1 MDLFQG
7 RNAVHKAHR
16 TGWLRAAVLGANDGL
31 VSTSALM
38 VGVAAASAPVSAV
51 LAAGIAGIAAGSMSM
66 AAGEYISVS
75 SQTDI
80 EEVDRN
86 VEAEQHRKEP
96 ELEHEELVSIYMSR
110 GLDESLARLVS
121 EKLMANG
128 AVDAHMRDELGYFE
142 HHKARPVQAAIASAI
157 AFALGGLIPLAGLLD
172 ITGDRVVDVV
182 IVSLLGLLITGFFSA
197 KAAGAGLM
205 KPMVR
210 VLLGGSIAMAVTF
223 LVGSLFDLAG

>member
-1 MDLFQG
+1 MELFVG

-38 VGVAAASAPVSAV
+38 VGVAAASAPAASV

-86 VEAEQHRKEP
+86 VETLQHTNEP
-96 ELEHEELVSIYMSR
+96 ELEFKELVDIYKSR
-110 GLDESLARLVS
+110 GLDETLATEVAG
-121 EKLMANG
+121 KLMANG
-128 AVDAHMRDELGYFE
+128 AVEAHMRDELGYFE
-142 HHKARPVQAAIASAI
+142 HHKARPVQAAVASAI
-157 AFALGGLIPLAGLLD
+157 AFALGGFIPLAGLLN
-172 ITGDRVVDVV
+172 ITNNRVRDVV
-182 IVSLLGLLITGFFSA
+182 LVSLLGLLVTGFFSA
-197 KAAGAGLM
+197 KAAGAGLL

-210 VLLGGSIAMAVTF
+210 VLIGGSLAMAVTF
-223 LVGSLFDLAG
+223 MVGSIFDLAG

>member
-1 MDLFQG
+1 MELFEG

-80 EEVDRN
+80 QEVDRIA
-86 VEAEQHRKEP
+86 EAKQHRDEP
-96 ELEHEELVSIYMSR
+96 ELEFEELVSIYKLR
-110 GLDESLARLVS
+110 GLDESLAREVAT
-121 EKLMANG
+121 KLMANG

-142 HHKARPVQAAIASAI
+142 HHRARPVQAGVASAI
-157 AFALGGLIPLAGLLD
+157 AFAIGGAIPLLGLID
-172 ITGDRVVDVV
+172 ITGNRVADVV
-182 IVSLLGLLITGFFSA
+182 IISELGLLLTGYFSA
-197 KAAGAGLM
+197 KAAGAGLL
-205 KPMVR
+205 KPMLR
-210 VLLGGSIAMAVTF
+210 VLIGGTVAMAVTF

>member
-80 EEVDRN
+80 QEVDRK
-86 VEAEQHRKEP
+86 VEADQHTKEP
-96 ELEHEELVSIYMSR
+96 ELEFEELVEIYMSR
-110 GLDESLARLVS
+110 GLDEALARDVT

-142 HHKARPVQAAIASAI
+142 HHKARPVQAAVASAI
-157 AFALGGLIPLAGLLD
+157 AFALGGFIPLAGLLGF
-172 ITGDRVVDVV
+172 TGSRVWDVV
-182 IVSLLGLLITGFFSA
+182 LVSILGLLITGFFSA
-197 KAAGAGLM
+197 KAAGAGLL
-205 KPMVR
+205 KPMLR
-210 VLLGGSIAMAVTF
+210 VLVGGSVAMAVTF

>member
-1 MDLFQG
+1 MELFSG

-38 VGVAAASAPVSAV
+38 VGVAAASAPAASV

-86 VEAEQHRKEP
+86 VETLQHTNEP
-96 ELEHEELVSIYMSR
+96 ELEFQELVYIYRSR
-110 GLDESLARLVS
+110 GLDENLATEVAG
-121 EKLMANG
+121 KLMANG
-128 AVDAHMRDELGYFE
+128 AVEAHMRDELGYFE
-142 HHKARPVQAAIASAI
+142 HHKARPVQAAVASAI
-157 AFALGGLIPLAGLLD
+157 AFALGGLIPLAGLSN
-172 ITGDRVVDVV
+172 ITNNRVRDVV
-182 IVSLLGLLITGFFSA
+182 IVSLLGLLVTGFFSA

-205 KPMVR
+205 RPMVR
-210 VLLGGSIAMAVTF
+210 VLIGGSLAMAVTF
-223 LVGSLFDLAG
+223 LVGSIFDLAG

>member
-1 MDLFQG
+1 MELFIG

-38 VGVAAASAPVSAV
+38 VGVAAASAPAASV

-80 EEVDRN
+80 EEVDRR
-86 VEAEQHRKEP
+86 VETLQHTNEP
-96 ELEHEELVSIYMSR
+96 ELEFQELVDIYRSR
-110 GLDESLARLVS
+110 GLDENLATEVAG
-121 EKLMANG
+121 KLMANG

-142 HHKARPVQAAIASAI
+142 HHKARPVQAAVASAI
-157 AFALGGLIPLAGLLD
+157 AFALGGLIPLAGLLN
-172 ITGDRVVDVV
+172 ISNNRVRDVV
-182 IVSLLGLLITGFFSA
+182 IVSLFGLLVTGFFSA
-197 KAAGAGLM
+197 KAAGAGLL

-210 VLLGGSIAMAVTF
+210 VLIGGSLAMAVTF
-223 LVGSLFDLAG
+223 MVGSIFDLAG

>member
-1 MDLFQG
+1 MELFAG

-38 VGVAAASAPVSAV
+38 VGVAAASAPATSV

-86 VEAEQHRKEP
+86 VETLQHTNEP
-96 ELEHEELVSIYMSR
+96 ELEFQELVDIYKSR
-110 GLDESLARLVS
+110 GLDESLATEVAG
-121 EKLMANG
+121 KLMTNG
-128 AVDAHMRDELGYFE
+128 AVEAHMRDELGYFE
-142 HHKARPVQAAIASAI
+142 HHKARPVQAAVASAI
-157 AFALGGLIPLAGLLD
+157 AFALGGLIPLAGLLN
-172 ITGDRVVDVV
+172 ITNNRVRDVV
-182 IVSLLGLLITGFFSA
+182 IVSLLGLFMTGFFSA

-205 KPMVR
+205 RPMVR
-210 VLLGGSIAMAVTF
+210 VLIGGSLAMAVTF
-223 LVGSLFDLAG
+223 LVGSIFDLAG

>member
-80 EEVDRN
+80 EEVDRK
-86 VEAEQHRKEP
+86 VEAEQHTKEP
-96 ELEHEELVSIYMSR
+96 VLEYEELVGIYRSR
-110 GLDESLARLVS
+110 GLDESLARDVS

-128 AVDAHMRDELGYFE
+128 AVEAHMRDELGYFE
-142 HHKARPVQAAIASAI
+142 HHKARPVQAAVASAI
-157 AFALGGLIPLAGLLD
+157 AFALGGLIPLAGLFD
-172 ITGDRVVDVV
+172 ITGNRVWDVV

-197 KAAGAGLM
+197 KAAGAGLL

-210 VLLGGSIAMAVTF
+210 VLIGGSVAMAVTF

>member
-1 MDLFQG
+1 MDLFEG

-80 EEVDRN
+80 QEVDRK
-86 VEAEQHRKEP
+86 VEAEQHSIEP
-96 ELEHEELVSIYMSR
+96 ELEFEELVGIYMSR
-110 GLDESLARLVS
+110 GLDEALARDVT

-128 AVDAHMRDELGYFE
+128 AIDAHMRDELGYFE
-142 HHKARPVQAAIASAI
+142 HHKARPVQAAVASAI
-157 AFALGGLIPLAGLLD
+157 AFALGGFIPLAGLLGF
-172 ITGDRVVDVV
+172 TGSRVWDVV
-182 IVSLLGLLITGFFSA
+182 LVSVMGLLLTGFFSA
-197 KAAGAGLM
+197 KAAGAGLL
-205 KPMVR
+205 KPMSR
-210 VLLGGSIAMAVTF
+210 VLVGGSVAMAVTF

>member
-80 EEVDRN
+80 EEVDRK
-86 VEAEQHRKEP
+86 VEAEQHKKEP
-96 ELEHEELVSIYMSR
+96 DLEYEELVGIYMSR
-110 GLDESLARLVS
+110 GLDESLARDVS

-128 AVDAHMRDELGYFE
+128 AVEAHMRDELGYFE

-157 AFALGGLIPLAGLLD
+157 AFALGGLIPLAGLFD
-172 ITGDRVVDVV
+172 ITGDRVWDVV

-197 KAAGAGLM
+197 KAAGAGLL
-205 KPMVR
+205 KPIVR
-210 VLLGGSIAMAVTF
+210 VLIGGSVAMAVTF
-223 LVGSLFDLAG
+223 LVGSLFDLAS

>member
-1 MDLFQG
+1 MGLFEG

-51 LAAGIAGIAAGSMSM
+51 LTAGIAGIAAGSMSM

-80 EEVDRN
+80 EKVDRN
-86 VEAEQHRKEP
+86 VEANQHRNEP
-96 ELEHEELVSIYMSR
+96 ELEFEELVGIYMSR
-110 GLDESLARLVS
+110 GLDEPLAREVTK
-121 EKLMANG
+121 KLMNNG
-128 AVDAHMRDELGYFE
+128 ALEAHMRDELGYFE
-142 HHKARPVQAAIASAI
+142 HHRARPVQAAVASAI
-157 AFALGGLIPLAGLLD
+157 AFGLGGLIPLAGLLD
-172 ITGDRVVDVV
+172 YTGNRVWDVA

-205 KPMVR
+205 KPMIR
-210 VLLGGSIAMAVTF
+210 VFLGGSAAMTVTF
-223 LVGSLFDLAG
+223 LVGSLFDLAI

>member
-1 MDLFQG
+1 VGLFEG

-51 LAAGIAGIAAGSMSM
+51 LTAGIAGIAAGSMSM

-80 EEVDRN
+80 EKVDRN
-86 VEAEQHRKEP
+86 VEANQHRNEP
-96 ELEHEELVSIYMSR
+96 ELEFEELVGIYMSR
-110 GLDESLARLVS
+110 GLDEPLAREVTK
-121 EKLMANG
+121 KLMNNG
-128 AVDAHMRDELGYFE
+128 ALEAHMRDELGYFE
-142 HHKARPVQAAIASAI
+142 HHRARPVQAAVASAI

-172 ITGDRVVDVV
+172 YTGNRVWDVA

-205 KPMVR
+205 KPMIR
-210 VLLGGSIAMAVTF
+210 VFLGGSAAMSVTF
-223 LVGSLFDLAG
+223 LVGSLFDLAI

>member
-1 MDLFQG
+1 VDLFQG

-80 EEVDRN
+80 EEVDRK
-86 VEAEQHRKEP
+86 VEAEQHTKEP
-96 ELEHEELVSIYMSR
+96 DLEYEELVGIYMSR
-110 GLDESLARLVS
+110 GLNESLARDVS

-128 AVDAHMRDELGYFE
+128 AVEAHMRDELGYFE
-142 HHKARPVQAAIASAI
+142 HHKARPVQASIASAI
-157 AFALGGLIPLAGLLD
+157 AFALGGLIPLAGLFD
-172 ITGDRVVDVV
+172 ITGDRVWDVV
-182 IVSLLGLLITGFFSA
+182 MVSLAGLLITGFFSA
-197 KAAGAGLM
+197 KAAGAGLL
-205 KPMVR
+205 KPIVR
-210 VLLGGSIAMAVTF
+210 VLIGGSVAMAVTF

>member
-1 MDLFQG
+1 MDLFEG

-80 EEVDRN
+80 QEVDRK
-86 VEAEQHRKEP
+86 VEADQHTKEP
-96 ELEHEELVSIYMSR
+96 DLEFEELVEIYMSR
-110 GLDESLARLVS
+110 GLDEALARDVT

-142 HHKARPVQAAIASAI
+142 HHKARPVQAAVASAI
-157 AFALGGLIPLAGLLD
+157 AFAFGGFIPLAGLLGF
-172 ITGDRVVDVV
+172 TGSRVWDVV
-182 IVSLLGLLITGFFSA
+182 LVSILGLLITGFFSA
-197 KAAGAGLM
+197 KAAGAGLL
-205 KPMVR
+205 KPMLR
-210 VLLGGSIAMAVTF
+210 VLVGGSVAMAVTF

>member
-80 EEVDRN
+80 EEVDRK
-86 VEAEQHRKEP
+86 VEAEQHREEP
-96 ELEHEELVSIYMSR
+96 ELEHEELVSIYRSR

-157 AFALGGLIPLAGLLD
+157 AFALGGLIPLVGLLD

-182 IVSLLGLLITGFFSA
+182 IVSLFGLLITGFFSA

>member
-1 MDLFQG
+1 MGLFEG

-51 LAAGIAGIAAGSMSM
+51 LTAGIAGIAAGSMSM

-80 EEVDRN
+80 EKVDRN
-86 VEAEQHRKEP
+86 VEANQHRNEP
-96 ELEHEELVSIYMSR
+96 ELEFEELVGIYMSR
-110 GLDESLARLVS
+110 GLDEPLAREVTK
-121 EKLMANG
+121 KLMNNG
-128 AVDAHMRDELGYFE
+128 ALEAHMRDELGYFE
-142 HHKARPVQAAIASAI
+142 HHRARPVQAAVASAI

-172 ITGDRVVDVV
+172 YTGNRVWDVA

-205 KPMVR
+205 KPMIR
-210 VLLGGSIAMAVTF
+210 VFLGGSAAMSVTF
-223 LVGSLFDLAG
+223 LVGSLFDLAI

>member
-1 MDLFQG
+1 MGLFEG

-51 LAAGIAGIAAGSMSM
+51 LTAGIAGIAAGSMSM

-80 EEVDRN
+80 EKVDRN
-86 VEAEQHRKEP
+86 VEANQHRNEP
-96 ELEHEELVSIYMSR
+96 ELEFEELVGIYMSR
-110 GLDESLARLVS
+110 GLDEPLAREVTK
-121 EKLMANG
+121 KLMNNG
-128 AVDAHMRDELGYFE
+128 ALEAHMRDELGYFE
-142 HHKARPVQAAIASAI
+142 HHRARPVQAAVASAI

-172 ITGDRVVDVV
+172 YTGNRVWDVA

-197 KAAGAGLM
+197 KAAGSGLM
-205 KPMVR
+205 KPMIR
-210 VLLGGSIAMAVTF
+210 VYLGGSAAMTVTF
-223 LVGSLFDLAG
+223 LVGSLFDLAI

>member
-1 MDLFQG
+1 MDLFEG

-80 EEVDRN
+80 QEVDRK
-86 VEAEQHRKEP
+86 VEADQHTKEP
-96 ELEHEELVSIYMSR
+96 DLEFEELVEIYMSR
-110 GLDESLARLVS
+110 GLDEALARDVT

-142 HHKARPVQAAIASAI
+142 HHKARPVQAAVASAI
-157 AFALGGLIPLAGLLD
+157 AFALGGFIPLAGLLGF
-172 ITGDRVVDVV
+172 TGSRVGDVV
-182 IVSLLGLLITGFFSA
+182 LVSILGLLITGFFSA
-197 KAAGAGLM
+197 KAAGAGLL
-205 KPMVR
+205 KPMLR
-210 VLLGGSIAMAVTF
+210 VLVGGSVAMAVTF

>member
-1 MDLFQG
+1 MDLFEG

-80 EEVDRN
+80 QEVDRK
-86 VEAEQHRKEP
+86 VEAEQHSIEP
-96 ELEHEELVSIYMSR
+96 ELEFEELVGIYVSR
-110 GLDESLARLVS
+110 GLDEALARDVT

-128 AVDAHMRDELGYFE
+128 AIDAHMRDELGYFE
-142 HHKARPVQAAIASAI
+142 HHKARPVQAAVASAI
-157 AFALGGLIPLAGLLD
+157 AFALGGFIPLAGLLGF
-172 ITGDRVVDVV
+172 TGSRVWDVV
-182 IVSLLGLLITGFFSA
+182 LVSVMGLLLTGFFSA
-197 KAAGAGLM
+197 KAAGAGLL
-205 KPMVR
+205 KPMSR
-210 VLLGGSIAMAVTF
+210 VLVGGSVAMAVTF

>member
-1 MDLFQG
+1 MELFEG

-80 EEVDRN
+80 QEVDRK
-86 VEAEQHRKEP
+86 VEADQHSNEP
-96 ELEHEELVSIYMSR
+96 ELEFEELVDIYMSR
-110 GLDESLARLVS
+110 GLDEALAREVT

-142 HHKARPVQAAIASAI
+142 HHKARPVQAAVASAM
-157 AFALGGLIPLAGLLD
+157 AFALGGLIPLAGLLGF
-172 ITGDRVVDVV
+172 TGNRVWDVV
-182 IVSLLGLLITGFFSA
+182 LVSVFGLLLTGFFSA
-197 KAAGAGLM
+197 KAAGAGLL
-205 KPMVR
+205 KPLLR
-210 VLLGGSIAMAVTF
+210 VLIGGSVAMAVTF

>member
-1 MDLFQG
+1 MELFEG

-80 EEVDRN
+80 QEVDRIA
-86 VEAEQHRKEP
+86 EAKQHQDEP
-96 ELEHEELVSIYMSR
+96 ELEFEELVSIYKLR
-110 GLDESLARLVS
+110 GLDEALAREVATN
-121 EKLMANG
+121 LMANG

-142 HHKARPVQAAIASAI
+142 HHRARPVQAGVASAI
-157 AFALGGLIPLAGLLD
+157 AFAIGGAIPLLGLID
-172 ITGDRVVDVV
+172 ITGNRVVDVV
-182 IVSLLGLLITGFFSA
+182 VISELGLLLTGYFSA
-197 KAAGAGLM
+197 KAAGAGLL
-205 KPMVR
+205 KPMLR
-210 VLLGGSIAMAVTF
+210 VLFGGTAAMAVTF
-223 LVGSLFDLAG
+223 LVGSLFDLAR

>member
-1 MDLFQG
+1 VGLFEG

-51 LAAGIAGIAAGSMSM
+51 LTAGIAGIAAGSMSM

-80 EEVDRN
+80 EKVDRN
-86 VEAEQHRKEP
+86 VEANQHRNEP
-96 ELEHEELVSIYMSR
+96 ELEFEELVGIYMLR
-110 GLDESLARLVS
+110 GLDEPLAREVTK
-121 EKLMANG
+121 KLMNNG
-128 AVDAHMRDELGYFE
+128 ALEAHMRDELGYFE
-142 HHKARPVQAAIASAI
+142 HHRARPVQAAVASAI
-157 AFALGGLIPLAGLLD
+157 AFGLGGLIPLAGLLD
-172 ITGDRVVDVV
+172 YTGNRVWDVA

-205 KPMVR
+205 KPMIR
-210 VLLGGSIAMAVTF
+210 VFLGGSAAMTVTF
-223 LVGSLFDLAG
+223 LVGSLFDLAI

>member
-1 MDLFQG
+1 MELFIG

-38 VGVAAASAPVSAV
+38 VGVAAASAPATSV

-80 EEVDRN
+80 EEVDRR
-86 VEAEQHRKEP
+86 VETLQHTNEP
-96 ELEHEELVSIYMSR
+96 ELEFQELVDIYRSR
-110 GLDESLARLVS
+110 GLDENLATEVAG
-121 EKLMANG
+121 KLMANG

-142 HHKARPVQAAIASAI
+142 HHKARPVQAAVASAI
-157 AFALGGLIPLAGLLD
+157 AFALGGLIPLAGLLN
-172 ITGDRVVDVV
+172 ISNNRVRDVV
-182 IVSLLGLLITGFFSA
+182 IVSLFGLLVTGFFSA
-197 KAAGAGLM
+197 KAAGAGLL

-210 VLLGGSIAMAVTF
+210 VLIGGSLAMAVTF
-223 LVGSLFDLAG
+223 MVGSIFDLAG